1 VHCERV
7 AYGRRSWY
15 TDLEVVFFFLKKQ
28 KIIKRQKQMLFEV
41 VPSQMLGQWS
51 NVGVPQRMWGT
62 KVEPGAEWYNNAAA
76 PQ

>member
-1 VHCERV
+1 MIKRP
-7 AYGRRSWY
+7 
-15 TDLEVVFFFLKKQ
+15 FFSPFCFKKY
-28 KIIKRQKQMLFEV
+28 IIKSQKPMLFEV
-41 VPSQMLGQWS
+41 VPSQMLGMGQWS

>member
-1 VHCERV
+1 
-7 AYGRRSWY
+7 
-15 TDLEVVFFFLKKQ
+15 
-28 KIIKRQKQMLFEV
+28 MLFEV

>member
-1 VHCERV
+1 
-7 AYGRRSWY
+7 
-15 TDLEVVFFFLKKQ
+15 
-28 KIIKRQKQMLFEV
+28 MLFV
-41 VPSQMLGQWS
+41 VPSQMLGMGQWS